1 MAYHQHHCKISVS
14 FPPKSTRVLWCLYKE
29 KTLSQDRVW
38 EPDILYLSDNGS
50 TWVGEQIKNFFLKES
65 SAFKLEKWVQTG
77 AQIQKAEE
85 QLVGGNQK
93 SRNGDK
99 ESQSTEKTQK
109 VSPRKFRCLKL
120 IWNNLE
126 DSGHRGGG
134 GGSWGEVRVALTY
147 IHYQM

>member
-1 MAYHQHHCKISVS
+1 MVVHELESKL
-14 FPPKSTRVLWCLYKE
+14 KK
-29 KTLSQDRVW
+29 
-38 EPDILYLSDNGS
+38 
-50 TWVGEQIKNFFLKES
+50 FFSWKS

-93 SRNGDK
+93 SRGGDK
-99 ESQSTEKTQK
+99 ESENTQK

-126 DSGHRGGG
+126 DSRHGGG
-134 GGSWGEVRVALTY
+134 GEGSWGEVRVALTY